1 MPLLCTH
8 SYGQRA
14 NRDLLFTYGFLAP
27 EPAEYT
33 WAASANYD
41 DAVVLSIGEPH
52 TSALVEKFPDSELAK
67 GVASAG
73 NLPLVLKYFMDSGSW
88 RPWRREVA

>member
-52 TSALVEKFPDSELAK
+52 TSALLQKFPSSEIARE
-67 GVASAG
+67 AAAAG
-73 NLPLVLKYFMDSGSW
+73 HLPLVVKHFMDCGQ
-88 RPWRREVA
+88 